1 VEQCVISM
9 LISVRYSYIKFKMKE
24 IVKRKETGE
33 KRQRKIIFFEN
44 KKIKLPP
51 LKIRCKVSTIN
62 EWTGKYDGYL
72 SEIPK

>member
-1 VEQCVISM
+1 
-9 LISVRYSYIKFKMKE
+9 MKE
-24 IVKRKETGE
+24 IVQRKETGE
-33 KRQRKIIFFEN
+33 KRQRKIFFFEN